1 MFKLKPILVFTQ
13 KFHEEGPEGVKWE
26 LGLAGFTL
34 GKWGSSHTGTG
45 IWSLGMGK
53 KWEWD
58 SRIAKWDL
66 EKKMNWEMDR
76 YPPCRI
82 LHEF

>member
-53 KWEWD
+53 KWEW
-58 SRIAKWDL
+58 
-66 EKKMNWEMDR
+66 EKNGNGIRELRSGIWKKK
-76 YPPCRI
+76 
-82 LHEF
+82 